1 MRIYEMI
8 TWENT
13 LIIIKFVYWSVW
25 KIVCENLWK
34 WSPKWNT
41 LSFYQILPTNSLRNV
56 LWSVWRI
63 CLRIFMKWSLKWNT
77 LICYQILST
86 KECTVVTLENLYVSI
101 VTWRV
106 KDSKKKLQLNEV
118 LEKGCKELLPYSPY
132 ISGVAWEIKER
143 IKFHKRSRVL
153 TISSLA

>member
-1 MRIYEMI
+1 MI

-13 LIIIKFVYWSVW
+13 LIIIIFVYSVW
-25 KIVCENLWK
+25 RIVYENLWK
-34 WSPKWNT
+34 WSPKWTT
-41 LSFYQILPTNSLRNV
+41 LSFYQILPTNSSRNV

-63 CLRIFMKWSLKWNT
+63 CLWILMKWSLKWNT

-86 KECTVVTLENLYVSI
+86 KECTVVTLENLYVNI

-118 LEKGCKELLPYSPY
+118 LENAVSNFCHILLTFLELL
-132 ISGVAWEIKER
+132 GK
-143 IKFHKRSRVL
+143 
-153 TISSLA
+153 

>member
-1 MRIYEMI
+1 MI

-13 LIIIKFVYWSVW
+13 LIIIIFVYSVW
-25 KIVCENLWK
+25 RIVCENLWK

-41 LSFYQILPTNSLRNV
+41 WSFYQILPTNSSRDV

-63 CLRIFMKWSLKWNT
+63 CLWILMKWSLKWNT

-86 KECTVVTLENLYVSI
+86 KECTVVTLENLYVNI

-106 KDSKKKLQLNEV
+106 KDSKKSYNWMRSWKNAVSNFCHILLTF
-118 LEKGCKELLPYSPY
+118 LEWLGK
-132 ISGVAWEIKER
+132 
-143 IKFHKRSRVL
+143 
-153 TISSLA
+153 